1 MSELLSGPVRVRHT
15 SIIRH
20 CVCVVITDAKKAESD
35 LMQEWFNM
43 VHEKNV
49 LVRYESELMVQ

>member
-1 MSELLSGPVRVRHT
+1 MILRG
-15 SIIRH
+15 
-20 CVCVVITDAKKAESD
+20 CVSDASKRESD

>member
-1 MSELLSGPVRVRHT
+1 MET
-15 SIIRH
+15 FA
-20 CVCVVITDAKKAESD
+20 DASKRESD

>member
-1 MSELLSGPVRVRHT
+1 MSEHFSGLVCVRHDVT
-15 SIIRH
+15 VPSL
-20 CVCVVITDAKKAESD
+20 CVVVTDAKKAESD